1 MNKKLLRSILCIVL
15 ALTLVFAFAACGQK
29 QAAED
34 TAEEVTEEVAEE
46 LQEVEAGVDELDAA
60 EVPFMDAVVTLS
72 VDELSAPDTTIAY
85 GDFEGMKAL
94 SSAIQNG
101 EMDGKVVA
109 IDGTIGQFSS
119 GMSFSINE
127 SNEDGSESVGTTLL
141 IQGAPESAYPADGTH
156 VSVVGKVALD
166 PTGMY
171 YCINTL
177 PECVQVVE

>member
-1 MNKKLLRSILCIVL
+1 
-15 ALTLVFAFAACGQK
+15 
-29 QAAED
+29 
-34 TAEEVTEEVAEE
+34 
-46 LQEVEAGVDELDAA
+46 
-60 EVPFMDAVVTLS
+60 
-72 VDELSAPDTTIAY
+72 
-85 GDFEGMKAL
+85 
-94 SSAIQNG
+94 
-101 EMDGKVVA
+101 MDGKVVA

-141 IQGAPESAYPADGTH
+141 IQGAPETAYPADGTH

-177 PECVQVVE
+177 PECVQVIE